1 MAKKAIQDESK
12 KTNKSHFHFACMSSR
27 TPLLKLGDK
36 SNDVYQLQTF
46 LRSTGYLGK
55 NCLPGTFCTFTVA
68 ALRHFQ
74 KCYGLDDSGEADK
87 KTLALASRPR
97 CGNPDLDS
105 GSNSSGAAPF
115 VLRGCKYNTTNLT
128 YAFTNSTSD
137 LTINRQQEIL
147 REAFNTWAAVTPITF
162 TEVGPSNDPTFPIA
176 FHRGD
181 HGDGSAFDDGGSIQG
196 NVLAHAFFP
205 PPCGGIHS
213 GAIHFDESEIW
224 TDVAAPGKIRL
235 LNVAIHEIGH
245 LLGLSHSNV
254 NDAIMFAFYD
264 DDVDSLRND
273 DINGVQALYGSR
285 PAGTTPIRGTLSST
299 GTSQVHRVNAQSG
312 KMRVTLRGPAN
323 SDFDLYVRAGSA
335 PTRTLFDAR
344 GFTGSSNEEVSL
356 NVSGGDVFVMI
367 DSWKGRGAYEVD
379 IVFN

>member
-1 MAKKAIQDESK
+1 MAKKAAQVESTK
-12 KTNKSHFHFACMSSR
+12 QKKSHFQFECMSSR
-27 TPLLKLGDK
+27 TPLLKSGDK
-36 SNDVYQLQTF
+36 SDDVYQLQTF

-55 NCLPGTFCTFTVA
+55 NCLPGTFCTATVA

-74 KCYGLDDSGEADK
+74 KCYGLDDSGEADR
-87 KTLALASRPR
+87 KTLALISRPR

-137 LTINRQQEIL
+137 LTVDRQREII
-147 REAFNTWAAVTPITF
+147 REAFGAWSAVSPLIF
-162 TEVGPSNDPTFPIA
+162 TEVGTSDNPTFPIA
-176 FHRGD
+176 FHHGD
-181 HGDGSAFDDGGSIQG
+181 HGDGSAFDGGGSVQG

-213 GAIHFDESEIW
+213 GAMHFDEFENW
-224 TDVAAPGKIRL
+224 TDAAAPGRIRL

-264 DDVDSLRND
+264 DNVDALRTD
-273 DINGVQALYGSR
+273 DINGIQALYGSR
-285 PAGTTPIRGTLSST
+285 PAGSTPLRGTLSST
-299 GTSQVHRVNAQSG
+299 GASQVHRISAQSG
-312 KMRVTLRGPAN
+312 KMRVALRGPAN
-323 SDFDLYVRAGSA
+323 ADFDLYVRAGSA
-335 PTRTLFDAR
+335 PTRALFDAR

-356 NVSGGDVFVMI
+356 NISGGDVFVMI
-367 DSWKGRGAYEVD
+367 DSWKGSGAYEVD
-379 IVFN
+379 IVFQ